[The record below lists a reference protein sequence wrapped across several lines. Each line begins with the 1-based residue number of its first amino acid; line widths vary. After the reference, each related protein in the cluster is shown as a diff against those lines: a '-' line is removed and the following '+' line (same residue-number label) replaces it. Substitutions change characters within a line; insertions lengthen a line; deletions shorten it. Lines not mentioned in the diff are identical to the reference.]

1 MAPPGDRRGRR
12 GRSGGGGCCE
22 GRRERLARLERQNV
36 ELIHEVARQQETRA
50 GLEVAWRDILQ
61 GAKSD
66 HALQVSEI
74 ARSVSAQQLLAN
86 MRRREMSELTSRA
99 ETVIREEQARQR
111 KLRAR
116 LQQLNVGFQLGLKSY
131 FGLDV
136 N

>member
-1 MAPPGDRRGRR
+1 M
-12 GRSGGGGCCE
+12 
-22 GRRERLARLERQNV
+22 